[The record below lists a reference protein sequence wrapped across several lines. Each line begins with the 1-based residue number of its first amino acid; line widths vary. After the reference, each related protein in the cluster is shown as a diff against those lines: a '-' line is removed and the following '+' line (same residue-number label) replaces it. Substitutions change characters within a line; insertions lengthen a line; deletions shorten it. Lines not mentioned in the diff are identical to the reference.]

1 MSFKESSFNGRSVF
15 LLDSSSIEVKG
26 GFPSLPYSIR
36 VLMENVARG
45 VFLGKPGACGLEF
58 FSDWRANTGKE
69 VSYFPSRVLM
79 QDFTGVPAVVDLA
92 AMRDAV
98 AKAGGDAKRV
108 NPGIPVDL
116 VIDHSV
122 QIDFWASSDALEK
135 NVAKE
140 YERNTERYK
149 LLKWAGQSLDRF
161 RTVPPNSGICHQI
174 NAEFLAQVVR
184 MDEDDGRVVVF
195 PDSLVGTDSHTTM
208 INGLGV
214 MGWGV
219 GGIEAEAVMLGE
231 AYIMPLPEVI
241 GVRLTGRLRSGV
253 TATDAVLTL
262 TELLRKKGVV
272 GKFVEYF
279 GPGVKALS
287 LPDRI
292 TIANMSPEYGATMGF
307 FPVDEVTTDF
317 LRFTGRE
324 EEAARAEWYLKETG
338 MWFDATT
345 EPVYTDVVELD
356 LSAVEPSLA
365 GPSRPQDR
373 LTPASL
379 PVRIR
384 KGLDE
389 LEVKDNHRQVELNGS
404 VVDVPQG
411 AVAIASITSCTN
423 TSNPT
428 VLLGAG
434 LLAKKAAERG
444 LSVPAWVKTSL
455 APGSRVVTDY
465 LERAGV
471 LEYLEKLG
479 FGVVAYGCA
488 TCIGNSGPLPAA
500 LEKAA
505 DEGLIL
511 GSVGSGNR
519 NFEARIHQK
528 VRFNILASP
537 IYVVAYALAGS
548 LLVDLEKQ
556 PIGKDSGGKDVYLSE
571 ILPSAEEIA
580 ELEKQAVIS
589 SDYKKTYANIFAG
602 DKRWQS
608 LSGGEGLCYE
618 WDASSTYIQNPPFYS
633 LEGLPDEIKD
643 ARVLGFFYD
652 SVTTDHISP
661 AGAIPPDYPAG
672 KYLQEKGVKPADFN
686 SYGSRRGNHEVMM
699 RGTFANIRL
708 KNRLVPDAPGG
719 YTLLL
724 PEGKKAFT
732 YDAAMEYAKRN
743 TDLVIIAGKE
753 YGTGSSRDWAAKG
766 TRLLG
771 VRAVLAESFERIHR
785 SNLVGMGV
793 LPLCFKK
800 GQNAD
805 SLGLTGHETI
815 TIEGLDKLSPYGECT
830 VHATLDGKTTSFTMD
845 IMVFSNIEI
854 EYLKAGG
861 ILPYVAKKLS

>member
-1 MSFKESSFNGRSVF
+1 MSFRECSFDGRSVF
-15 LLDSSSIEVKG
+15 VFEPSSVDVKG
-26 GFPSLPYSIR
+26 GFSSLPYSIR
-36 VLMENVARG
+36 VLLENVARA
-45 VFLGKPGACGLEF
+45 VFFSRPGACGLEH
-58 FSDWRANTGKE
+58 FSDWHANTGRE
-69 VSYFPSRVLM
+69 LSYFPSRVLM

-98 AKAGGDAKRV
+98 AAAGGNVRRV

-122 QIDFWASSDALEK
+122 QIDFWAASDALEK

-149 LLKWAGQSLDRF
+149 LLKWAGQSLDKF

-174 NAEFLAQVVR
+174 NAEYLAQVVR
-184 MDEDDGRVVVF
+184 EDVVDGRTVVF

-241 GVRLTGRLRSGV
+241 GVRLTGRLRDGV

-307 FPVDEVTTDF
+307 FPVDEVTTEF

-324 EEAARAEWYLKETG
+324 KEADRAEWYLKKTG
-338 MWFDATT
+338 MWFDPSCQ
-345 EPVYTDVVELD
+345 PVYSDVLELD
-356 LSAVEPSLA
+356 LATVEPSLA

-373 LTPASL
+373 LTPSSL
-379 PVRIR
+379 PRRIE
-384 KGLDE
+384 KGLQE
-389 LEVKDNHRQVELNGS
+389 LAIKDDSREVELNGS
-404 VVDVPQG
+404 PVRVPQG

-434 LLAKKAAERG
+434 LLAKKAVEHG
-444 LSVPAWVKTSL
+444 LSVPVWVKTSL

-471 LEYLEKLG
+471 MPYLEKLG

-500 LEKAA
+500 MEKAA
-505 DEGLIL
+505 DQGLIL

-548 LLVDLEKQ
+548 LLKDLEKE
-556 PIGKDSGGKDVYLSE
+556 PLGRGKDGKEIYLAD

-589 SDYKKTYANIFAG
+589 ADYKKTYANIFAG
-602 DKRWQS
+602 DKRWQE
-608 LSGGEGLCYE
+608 LSGGEGLCYN
-618 WDASSTYIQNPPFYS
+618 WDESSTYIQNPPFYK
-633 LEGLPDEIKD
+633 LKGLPAQIKD
-643 ARVLGFFYD
+643 ARILGFFYD

-686 SYGSRRGNHEVMM
+686 SYGSRRGNHQVMM

-708 KNRLVPDAPGG
+708 KNRLTPDAPGG
-719 YTLLL
+719 YTMLL
-724 PEGKKAFT
+724 PEGKQVFT
-732 YDAAMEYAKRN
+732 YDAAMEYAKRG

-793 LPLCFKK
+793 LPLCFKD

-805 SLGLTGHETI
+805 TLGLSGHETI
-815 TIEGLDKLSPYGECT
+815 TIEDLDKLKPYGECT
-830 VHATLDGKTTSFTMD
+830 VTATLDGRTTSFTMD
-845 IMVFSNIEI
+845 VMVFSGIEL
-854 EYLKAGG
+854 EYLRAGG